1 MSGKLLKSTA
11 VVSFMTL
18 LSRISGLVRDV
29 VFARFFGADGTTDA
43 FFVAFK
49 IPNLLRRQFAEG
61 AFSQAFVP
69 VFTEYKTKREH
80 DEVKKLAA
88 NVAGTLGGVLC
99 IVTVIGV
106 VAAPILVLVFAPGWA
121 GGDSRYELTTEMLR
135 FTFPYILFI
144 SLTALAGGILNAY
157 GQFAIPSITPILLNI
172 CMIAAA
178 VWLSPV
184 MEEPI
189 IALAIGVFIAGV
201 VQLVFQFPFLFR
213 LRLFSLPR
221 WAWHDPGVRKVR
233 TLMIPALFSSSVQ
246 QINLL
251 FDFWIASFLVAGSIS
266 WLYYADRLVEFP
278 FGIFGVAIAT
288 VILPSLSVRHAND
301 DPKQFS
307 HMLDW
312 ALRLTLLIGAPAA
325 LGLVALSGPLIITIF
340 QYGKFSE
347 HDLYMTQLALIA
359 YSVGLLG
366 FMCIKVLSPGYFARQ
381 NTKTPMKIA
390 IQSMLVKVVFT
401 VILVSTM
408 MMLAYEAPHMGLAL
422 STALSAI
429 LQSTLLYRG
438 LRRDGV
444 YKPDLGW
451 AIFLLRIGAACVI
464 MGLVLYFGVESN
476 AVWMQWS
483 VYERVLN
490 VLLWVSVGGI
500 AYFASLVLMG
510 MKLKEL
516 VRHKT

>member
-18 LSRISGLVRDV
+18 LSRISGLARDV
-29 VFARFFGADGTTDA
+29 VFARFFGADGNTDA

-80 DEVKKLAA
+80 DEVKQLAA
-88 NVAGTLGGVLC
+88 GVAGTLGMILFF
-99 IVTVIGV
+99 ITIIGV
-106 VAAPILVLVFAPGWA
+106 VAAPILVLIFAPGWA
-121 GGDSRYELTTEMLR
+121 GGDSRYDLTAEMLR

-144 SLTALAGGILNAY
+144 SLTALAGGILNSY

-172 CMIAAA
+172 CMIGAAI
-178 VWLSPV
+178 WLSPL
-184 MEEPI
+184 MEQPI

-213 LRLFSLPR
+213 LRLFSMPR
-221 WAWHDPGVRKVR
+221 WAWRDPGVQKIK

-288 VILPSLSVRHAND
+288 VILPSLSARHADD
-301 DPKQFS
+301 DPKQFN

-312 ALRLTLLIGAPAA
+312 ALRWTMLIGAPAA
-325 LGLVALSGPLIITIF
+325 LGLMALSGPLIITIF
-340 QYGKFSE
+340 QYGKFGP
-347 HDLYMTQLALIA
+347 HDLHMAQLALIS

-366 FMCIKVLSPGYFARQ
+366 FMYVKVLSPGYFARQ

-390 IQSMLVKVVFT
+390 IQSMLVKLVFT
-401 VILVSTM
+401 LILVGSM
-408 MMLAYEAPHMGLAL
+408 LALAYEAPHVGLAL

-438 LRRDGV
+438 LRRDGI
-444 YKPDLGW
+444 YKPDAGW
-451 AIFLLRIGAACVI
+451 LMFLLRIGVACAA
-464 MGLVLYFGVESN
+464 MGLLLYFGVASN
-476 AVWMQWS
+476 EVWMQWS
-483 VYERVLN
+483 VYERAFTVLF
-490 VLLWVSVGGI
+490 WVSAGAMV
-500 AYFASLVLMG
+500 YFGTLFLMG

-516 VRHKT
+516 IRHKA

>member
-29 VFARFFGADGTTDA
+29 VFARFFGADGNTDA

-80 DEVKKLAA
+80 DEVKQLAA
-88 NVAGTLGGVLC
+88 GVAGTLGVILFF
-99 IVTVIGV
+99 VTVIGV
-106 VAAPILVLVFAPGWA
+106 LAAPILVVIFAPGWT
-121 GGDSRYELTTEMLR
+121 GGDSRYDLTAEMLR

-144 SLTALAGGILNAY
+144 SLTALAGGILNSY

-172 CMIAAA
+172 CMIGAA
-178 VWLSPV
+178 VWLSPL
-184 MEEPI
+184 MEKPI
-189 IALAIGVFIAGV
+189 IALAIGVLIAGI

-213 LRLFSLPR
+213 LRLFSWPR
-221 WAWHDPGVRKVR
+221 WAWQDPGVQKVR

-288 VILPSLSVRHAND
+288 VILPSLSARHADD
-301 DPKQFS
+301 DPAQFN

-312 ALRLTLLIGAPAA
+312 ALRWTLLIGAPAA
-325 LGLVALSGPLIITIF
+325 LGLIALSGPLIITIF
-340 QYGKFSE
+340 QYGKFGA
-347 HDLYMTQLALIA
+347 HDLHMAQLALIA

-366 FMCIKVLSPGYFARQ
+366 FMYVKVLSPGYFARQ

-390 IQSMLVKVVFT
+390 IQSMVVKLVFT
-401 VILVSTM
+401 VILVTAM
-408 MMLAYEAPHMGLAL
+408 MKLAYEAPHVGLAL

-429 LQSTLLYRG
+429 LQSALLYRG
-438 LRRDGV
+438 LRRDGI
-444 YKPDLGW
+444 YKPDAGW
-451 AIFLLRIGAACVI
+451 LFFLLRITVACI
-464 MGLVLYFGVESN
+464 AMGLLLYFGVASN
-476 AVWMQWS
+476 ETWMQWS
-483 VYERVLN
+483 VYERTFN
-490 VLLWVSVGGI
+490 VLLWVSAGAMV
-500 AYFASLVLMG
+500 YFLSLFMTG
-510 MKLKEL
+510 MKLKDL
-516 VRHKT
+516 MRHKA